1 MKRCIIYARIGGS
14 ASEVNN
20 SLMQAQLAWLRA
32 AAKCLGLE
40 VVAELPVLSM
50 AMMGTGKAS
59 RHWLEIG
66 GMAFTNVC
74 W

>member
-20 SLMQAQLAWLRA
+20 SLMQAKLAWLRA

-40 VVAELPVLSM
+40 VVAELPVFEYGNDGNRQSI
-50 AMMGTGKAS
+50 
-59 RHWLEIG
+59 EIG

>member
-32 AAKCLGLE
+32 AAKPRPG
-40 VVAELPVLSM
+40 
-50 AMMGTGKAS
+50 GRS
-59 RHWLEIG
+59 R
-66 GMAFTNVC
+66 APCF
-74 W
+74 